1 MSGVDVMKLQFAC
14 RKEIQ
19 RVSFGSGICL
29 GLMLVTFYLLS
40 LLKIGSFD
48 YRILLGGTVGTLVSI
63 VNFTLLCLTIQ
74 NAAAAEEKKQM
85 KARFQLSY
93 NARLIFQAGWVVAA
107 FLLPWF
113 HGVAGAI
120 PLLFPSVVIV
130 FLQRGKR
137 TASMHPDAVPKS
149 GQRDS
154 FEA

>member
-1 MSGVDVMKLQFAC
+1 MKLQPAC
-14 RKEIQ
+14 RKEIK
-19 RVSFGSGICL
+19 RVSEGSGICL
-29 GLMLVTFYLLS
+29 GLMLAVFYLLS
-40 LLKIGSFD
+40 LLGVVRFD
-48 YRILLGGTVGTLVSI
+48 YTVLLGGVAGTLVSMI
-63 VNFTLLCLTIQ
+63 HFALLCLTIQ
-74 NAAAAEEKKQM
+74 SAAKIKQEKQR
-85 KARFQLSY
+85 KARLQLSY
-93 NARLIFQAGWVVAA
+93 HARLIFQAGWVVAA